1 LFPLDRIAV
10 IGTDEQLKRF
20 KDYIE
25 NPSVAKTAG
34 LEKKEIALK
43 QLTVNPGSWLL
54 NKSVRESGI
63 REKAKG
69 IIVGIERNG
78 QRILNPES
86 NTVFQE
92 GDIIWIVGSV
102 RRLNVLLNNN
112 RLRQAGKAQQT

>member
-1 LFPLDRIAV
+1 
-10 IGTDEQLKRF
+10 
-20 KDYIE
+20 
-25 NPSVAKTAG
+25 
-34 LEKKEIALK
+34 
-43 QLTVNPGSWLL
+43 
-54 NKSVRESGI
+54 ESGI